1 MGAAFA
7 GGMILLLLVFMLV
20 MFALCILVII
30 AEWKLFQKAGQPG
43 WAAIVPFY
51 NAYVLTKIT
60 WGIGWLFLLGF
71 LPIGNIVFLILTWIR
86 LARVF
91 GKGGGYAAGL
101 IFLPYIFLPMLAF
114 GKSAVYQG
122 PDEKSWKGPVI
133 ACAVVGGLGT
143 ALFGALLLVGGT
155 AVVIQSQDAPYG
167 YEDEETDEDS
177 LYDDDS
183 DDRDSDDSDDADD
196 IYDDSDDIYDGMDDG
211 EIEGDG
217 AAPDYDGS
225 SDEVETSPIEGYEH
239 FVSVAIADG
248 ETQVSVPVVDG
259 EYMSA
264 YGSIVTSFSDGVTTQ
279 VYVGSAYA
287 ELTQMVSD
295 AVESSCELMEE
306 MPEYYDDITV
316 DEMIA
321 GDGFALQQINY
332 NSVDWEEKEYPCIEI
347 VKCDQVDGGVVMLSL
362 SVDNSSAT
370 ADTQAVFKEAC
381 ELYGIDF
388 DFD

>member
-1 MGAAFA
+1 MD
-7 GGMILLLLVFMLV
+7 
-20 MFALCILVII
+20 C
-30 AEWKLFQKAGQPG
+30 
-43 WAAIVPFY
+43 
-51 NAYVLTKIT
+51 
-60 WGIGWLFLLGF
+60 
-71 LPIGNIVFLILTWIR
+71 
-86 LARVF
+86 
-91 GKGGGYAAGL
+91 
-101 IFLPYIFLPMLAF
+101 
-114 GKSAVYQG
+114 
-122 PDEKSWKGPVI
+122 
-133 ACAVVGGLGT
+133 
-143 ALFGALLLVGGT
+143 
-155 AVVIQSQDAPYG
+155 
-167 YEDEETDEDS
+167 
-177 LYDDDS
+177 LYDDDADGCDAA
-183 DDRDSDDSDDADD
+183 DDRDDDS
-196 IYDDSDDIYDGMDDG
+196 YDIYDGMDDG

-217 AAPDYDGS
+217 SAPDYDGS

-321 GDGFALQQINY
+321 GDGFAIQQINY